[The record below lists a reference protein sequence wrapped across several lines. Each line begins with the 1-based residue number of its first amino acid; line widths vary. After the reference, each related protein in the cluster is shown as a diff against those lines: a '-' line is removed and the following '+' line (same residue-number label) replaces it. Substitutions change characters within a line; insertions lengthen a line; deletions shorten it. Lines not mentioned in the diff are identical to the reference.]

1 MSHTLASLLDDPSL
15 PAITIEHLVED
26 SRDVQPGD
34 AFLAFAGSADD
45 GHLHVDAAVAA
56 GAVCVLSER
65 SVASRVPNAVV
76 ADLRARRG
84 RLAARFYD
92 DPSRAVACAGV
103 TGTNGKT
110 SVAFHIADFAART
123 GQSCGY
129 LGTIGWGVVPRLEPA
144 RLTTESPCTTQRR
157 LADLRARGCVRA
169 AIEASSHALAQ
180 GRLDGVSIRAAVF
193 TNLTRDHLDYHDDFE
208 AYGAAKERLFGM
220 PGVDLAVINTDD
232 PFGAGLARRTSVR
245 GLRVLTTGQR
255 GDLRWRALGS
265 TATGQQGMVST
276 PWGEREMRVPLPGG
290 FAVANVLAAIAV
302 LAGDGTDLDAL
313 VEAAAALTPVPGR
326 LELINRPNETDQ
338 PLVFVDYAHTP
349 DAVDKVLSALRERCT
364 GRLVCVV
371 GCGGERDRGKRPQMA
386 RAAERVADAVWL
398 TSDNPRSEDPAAIL
412 TDMRAGLEGGACVHE
427 NVDRAQ
433 AVREAF
439 ASTRPGDVLEIAGK
453 GHEIYQ
459 EVAGVRYPHSDREL
473 ARELLAGTVRP
484 PLPPAPPS
492 SGVLH

>member
-1 MSHTLASLLDDPSL
+1 
-15 PAITIEHLVED
+15 
-26 SRDVQPGD
+26 
-34 AFLAFAGSADD
+34 
-45 GHLHVDAAVAA
+45 
-56 GAVCVLSER
+56 
-65 SVASRVPNAVV
+65 
-76 ADLRARRG
+76 
-84 RLAARFYD
+84 
-92 DPSRAVACAGV
+92 
-103 TGTNGKT
+103 
-110 SVAFHIADFAART
+110 
-123 GQSCGY
+123 
-129 LGTIGWGVVPRLEPA
+129 
-144 RLTTESPCTTQRR
+144 
-157 LADLRARGCVRA
+157 
-169 AIEASSHALAQ
+169 
-180 GRLDGVSIRAAVF
+180 
-193 TNLTRDHLDYHDDFE
+193 
-208 AYGAAKERLFGM
+208 
-220 PGVDLAVINTDD
+220 
-232 PFGAGLARRTSVR
+232 
-245 GLRVLTTGQR
+245 
-255 GDLRWRALGS
+255 
-265 TATGQQGMVST
+265 
-276 PWGEREMRVPLPGG
+276 
-290 FAVANVLAAIAV
+290 VANVLAAIAV

-371 GCGGERDRGKRPQMA
+371 VCGGERDRGKRPQMA

-439 ASTRPGDVLEIAGK
+439 ASTRPGDVLVIAGK
-453 GHEIYQ
+453 GHELYQ